1 MSLQE
6 ILSHAD
12 PVAFAPTLRCR
23 CLLRLYPSSSL
34 EGSSAAMSQVSKP
47 PPSIA
52 PARQAAFAWD
62 CSSPSRALRADVRPL
77 RSVFLQLV
85 PRLSVAVHTVL
96 RVPRPRPLAADDDR
110 IAPSGM
116 CDPSRKTHRLTS
128 GRFACYKVV
137 WSSPGA
143 LGMVHTV
150 SASLTP
156 QASGSGAGGEKGLW
170 NSYPPTARPVTY
182 AGCHYPRH

>member
-1 MSLQE
+1 
-6 ILSHAD
+6 
-12 PVAFAPTLRCR
+12 
-23 CLLRLYPSSSL
+23 
-34 EGSSAAMSQVSKP
+34 MSQVSKP

-170 NSYPPTARPVTY
+170 NSYPPYGSVALAALEYRARQGEIILLYEDETILWRFALPRAGWWRRASVTACPP
-182 AGCHYPRH
+182 AP